1 MPKNVLLVGLE
12 YTGEEIPDTNIEVL
26 GLCRAKI
33 CEEKAAFSLYEY
45 DVIIINPAS
54 YSHFIFGKATKHSS
68 SEQELWDLKKEN
80 NNYDLDTIYDS
91 NDREE
96 ELKAAIAQ
104 GTRVVWLLNPDKRIH
119 FFGQRRLYSYG
130 YACPTISKLLA
141 YCDIHQKKSKRLT
154 FIGED
159 ETFKP
164 YFERLQIDSWRMC
177 ISDFGDKIKS
187 IAETPEGYSLGAEV
201 EIENSVGWLLTAP
214 TSQEAANILV
224 LCALG
229 LDASDVQRP
238 AFHGI
243 FLSHTS
249 DDKPF
254 VRKLKKSLEEHGVA
268 KVWVDEAEIQI
279 GDSLTEKIEE
289 GLTKTKYIGIVLSP
303 KSIESKWVK
312 KELEVAI
319 NREIETGEVV
329 ILPLLYQ
336 SCKLPAFLAGKLYA
350 DFTTDEKYAESLKK
364 LLRRLK
370 IKDNKGA

>member
-1 MPKNVLLVGLE
+1 MPRNVLLVGIE
-12 YTGEEIPDTNIEVL
+12 YTGEKIPDANIEVL
-26 GLCRAKI
+26 GLCRPKI
-33 CEEKAAFSLYEY
+33 CEEVAAYSLYEY

-54 YSHFIFGKATKHSS
+54 YSHFIFGKATKHSTS
-68 SEQELWDLKKEN
+68 DQELWGLKNEN
-80 NNYDLDTIYDS
+80 NDYDLETVYDS
-91 NDREE
+91 SDREE

-104 GTRVVWLLNPDKRIH
+104 GTRVIWLLNPDKRIH
-119 FFGQRRLYSYG
+119 FFGWRSLYSYG
-130 YACPTISKLLA
+130 YASPTISKLLR

-164 YFERLQIDSWRMC
+164 YFEQLQKDSWRMC
-177 ISDFGDKIKS
+177 MTDFGDKIKS
-187 IAETPEGYSLGAEV
+187 IAETPEGYSLGG
-201 EIENSVGWLLTAP
+201 EIEFENSIGWLLTAP
-214 TSQEAANILV
+214 TSQDAANMLV

-238 AFHGI
+238 AYHGI

-254 VRKLKKSLEEHGVA
+254 VRKLKKSLEEHGVE
-268 KVWVDEAEIQI
+268 KVWLDEAEIQI
-279 GDSLTEKIEE
+279 GDALINKIEE

-312 KELEVAI
+312 KELEVAM
-319 NREIETGEVV
+319 NREIETGEIV

-336 SCKLPAFLAGKLYA
+336 ACKLPAFLTGKLYA
-350 DFTTDEKYAESLKK
+350 DFTTEGNYVESLKK

-370 IKDNKGA
+370 IKDKQST

>member
-1 MPKNVLLVGLE
+1 MPKNVLLVGIE
-12 YTGEEIPDTNIEVL
+12 YTGEEISDTNIEAL
-26 GLCRAKI
+26 GLCRPKV
-33 CEEKAAFSLYEY
+33 CEKKAAYSLYEY
-45 DVIIINPAS
+45 DVVIINPAS
-54 YSHFIFGKATKHSS
+54 YSHFIFGKATEHSTS
-68 SEQELWDLKKEN
+68 DKELWDLKREN
-80 NNYDLDTIYDS
+80 NDYDLDSIYDL

-104 GTRVVWLLNPDKRIH
+104 GTRVIWLLNPDKKIH
-119 FFGQRRLYSYG
+119 FFGQRSLYGYG
-130 YACPTISKLLA
+130 YASPVISKLLT
-141 YCDIHQKKSKRLT
+141 YCEIHQKKSKRLT
-154 FIGED
+154 FVGED
-159 ETFKP
+159 QIFKP
-164 YFERLQIDSWRMC
+164 YFDQLQIDSWRMC
-177 ISDFGDKIKS
+177 FSDFGDKAKS

-201 EIENSVGWLLTAP
+201 KIENSVGWLLTAP
-214 TSQEAANILV
+214 TSQEAANLLV

-238 AFHGI
+238 AYHGI
-243 FLSHTS
+243 FLSHTA

-254 VRKLKKSLEEHGVA
+254 VRELKKSLEEHGVEN
-268 KVWVDEAEIQI
+268 VWLDEAEIQI
-279 GDSLTEKIEE
+279 GDSLSEKIEE

-312 KELEVAI
+312 KELEVAM

-350 DFTTDEKYAESLKK
+350 DFTTADNYSESLKK

-370 IKDNKGA
+370 MKDKKGE